1 MCLCARMAGNFV
13 VLVLLS
19 LCAFC
24 YSYKFLVIFPI
35 PGKSHSILGEGY
47 LRHLINAGHEVT
59 YLTAIPAK
67 ISSPKLRNVV
77 LESNVEYFA
86 IDKAFDIA
94 KIINKEIFL
103 NEYGHILDAMFGIAN
118 ATIFH
123 PKVQELI
130 MDDKENFDA
139 IIAEWMFNDLYSA
152 FSAVFGCPLIWSS
165 SVNAHPML
173 LSVIDEAPNPAYT
186 ADLIQSASVPPF
198 SFVERVEQLWIL
210 LRMKYLQ
217 CTAVSKRGKS
227 LPSYKAVQYNGSIVL
242 ANAHV
247 ATGEAMRL
255 PMNHINIGGYHINES
270 SIIPLPQELQSA
282 MDNSKHGV
290 IYFSMGTVLKSRG
303 LPDSIKKGLIKI
315 FSELKYTV
323 IWKFEDK
330 LSDLPKNLYRQVVK
344 ELSLIYH
351 DRPVS
356 PGAELVHWVEHV
368 VKTRGALHLRS
379 PALHVPFYQKL
390 YLDLFSEVFGC
401 PLIWFSSMEPHS
413 FLLSLIDDH
422 LSPAYTV
429 FNWDRQYSL
438 DFYGRVKH
446 LYLFLNL
453 IFDKWKLK
461 DIDEIIYRHAYKS
474 AAQSRGRK
482 LSPLHKVKYNA
493 SLMLGNSH
501 VSSGESFTLPQSYKP
516 IGGFHI
522 PDEIEPLPKNLQ
534 DIMDKSTNGV
544 IYFSL
549 GTILQTHPNTKLFIT
564 HGGLLSTFEVLRFGV
579 PIIGIPMFGD
589 QFINVNRAVRKG
601 FAKRFDLG
609 QEPVNVLIDHIKE
622 ILRNPSYREKAKEL
636 SVAYHDRPVS
646 PGAELVHWVEHVVK
660 TRGAPHLR
668 SPALHV
674 PFYQKLYLDLLV
686 LLLIIFSAFLFVTI
700 RALSL
705 FRNNS
710 SVIEKKIQ

>member
-1 MCLCARMAGNFV
+1 MR
-13 VLVLLS
+13 VLL
-19 LCAFC
+19 LFLFIYCC
-24 YSYKFLVIFPI
+24 DGYKLLLFFPL
-35 PGKSHSILGEGY
+35 PGKSHGILGEAMVH
-47 LRHLINAGHEVT
+47 HLVKAGHEVT
-59 YLTAIPAK
+59 YIAPYPLKKPAENVRYIDVSENINVVPVFQVFDINK
-67 ISSPKLRNVV
+67 LMYKEMDLQNMNIMFMIMEGFMNATLQISS
-77 LESNVEYFA
+77 
-86 IDKAFDIA
+86 
-94 KIINKEIFL
+94 
-103 NEYGHILDAMFGIAN
+103 
-118 ATIFH
+118 
-123 PKVQELI
+123 VQNL
-130 MDDKENFDA
+130 MHDPNTNFDA
-139 IIAEWMFNDLYSA
+139 VIVEWLFT
-152 FSAVFGCPLIWSS
+152 
-165 SVNAHPML
+165 
-173 LSVIDEAPNPAYT
+173 E
-186 ADLIQSASVPPF
+186 
-198 SFVERVEQLWIL
+198 
-210 LRMKYLQ
+210 
-217 CTAVSKRGKS
+217 
-227 LPSYKAVQYNGSIVL
+227 
-242 ANAHV
+242 
-247 ATGEAMRL
+247 
-255 PMNHINIGGYHINES
+255 IGAG
-270 SIIPLPQELQSA
+270 
-282 MDNSKHGV
+282 
-290 IYFSMGTVLKSRG
+290 
-303 LPDSIKKGLIKI
+303 
-315 FSELKYTV
+315 
-323 IWKFEDK
+323 
-330 LSDLPKNLYRQVVK
+330 
-344 ELSLIYH
+344 
-351 DRPVS
+351 
-356 PGAELVHWVEHV
+356 
-368 VKTRGALHLRS
+368 
-379 PALHVPFYQKL
+379 
-390 YLDLFSEVFGC
+390 FSEVFGC

-549 GTILQTHPNTKLFIT
+549 GTILQSTAIPDSVKRELLNGFSQLKETVIWKFETEISNLPNNVHVVSWAPQRSILAHPNTKLFIT